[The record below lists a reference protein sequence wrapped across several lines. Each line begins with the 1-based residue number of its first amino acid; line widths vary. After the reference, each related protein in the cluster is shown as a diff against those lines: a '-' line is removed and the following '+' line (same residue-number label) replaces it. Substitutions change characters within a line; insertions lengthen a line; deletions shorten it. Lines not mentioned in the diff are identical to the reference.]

1 MQSNQINFSVINPE
15 DLQSL
20 IKQTIQEA
28 ISSNKPKQ
36 CSQPQTDEILTVN
49 EAALFL
55 KVTKPTIYDAV
66 SKGKLPVYKPLK
78 QCYFFKAELIDFVR
92 RSKKKTNAEIDSETD
107 AYLLTNIKKK

>member
-1 MQSNQINFSVINPE
+1 MQSNQIIFSGINPE
-15 DLQSL
+15 DLQSF

-28 ISSNKPKQ
+28 LSSNKPEK
-36 CSQPQTDEILTVN
+36 CHQPPTDEMLSVN

-55 KVTKPTIYDAV
+55 KVTKPTIYDLIN
-66 SKGKLPVYKPLK
+66 KGKLPTYKPLK

-92 RSKKKTNAEIDSETD
+92 QSKKKTDAEIDSETD